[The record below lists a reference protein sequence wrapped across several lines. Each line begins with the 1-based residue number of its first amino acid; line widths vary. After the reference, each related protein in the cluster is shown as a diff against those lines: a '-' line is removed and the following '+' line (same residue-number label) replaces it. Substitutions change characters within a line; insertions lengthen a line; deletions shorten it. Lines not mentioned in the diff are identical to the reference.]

1 MAVADRIQEWYTKEG
16 TVNYQSFISEV
27 SHGLGNS
34 DGGAR
39 NIPTRRSSLEE
50 QIHGQLFDANFVQD
64 KVLAGPGLPA
74 LPAGGLRL
82 MGLPEMGNRGRQPR
96 SRRMPGRL
104 SHAF

>member
-1 MAVADRIQEWYTKEG
+1 MNAKIEVWPGSTTGNIRNHKEALAVPMAVADRIQEWYTKEG

-50 QIHGQLFDANFVQD
+50 QIHGQLFDANFV
-64 KVLAGPGLPA
+64 
-74 LPAGGLRL
+74 
-82 MGLPEMGNRGRQPR
+82 
-96 SRRMPGRL
+96 
-104 SHAF
+104 